1 MDEIQYLFSPYTE
14 RNILFNT
21 GVARNSRLAQRIQK
35 KNLAS
40 VTKRNMASIANLM
53 TVREI
58 KNERKEGVSVFR
70 P

>member
-35 KNLAS
+35 KPGIPYEEEHGVYCKS
-40 VTKRNMASIANLM
+40 DDGKRD
-53 TVREI
+53 
-58 KNERKEGVSVFR
+58 KK
-70 P
+70 

>member
-21 GVARNSRLAQRIQK
+21 GFARNLRLAQRIQK